1 MLDLV
6 LNKLG
11 DTHFLAVLLGSIGC
25 ATTVIMA
32 LLPFLQASDQTV
44 KPFGRGGGRSSVRT
58 ALRALARTVR
68 PLCAVVSRMQRGGVG
83 LKGGFL
89 IGANVEHIVQRL
101 GPFGLM
107 LANPILHTVREGVR
121 ARGAGGG
128 GVVLGE
134 SACRAA

>member
-1 MLDLV
+1 
-6 LNKLG
+6 
-11 DTHFLAVLLGSIGC
+11 
-25 ATTVIMA
+25 
-32 LLPFLQASDQTV
+32 
-44 KPFGRGGGRSSVRT
+44 
-58 ALRALARTVR
+58 
-68 PLCAVVSRMQRGGVG
+68 
-83 LKGGFL
+83 
-89 IGANVEHIVQRL
+89 VQRL